1 MNELALFAGAGGG
14 LYGGKLLGWRCC
26 CAVEIDA
33 YARHV
38 LIARQNDGTFPVFP
52 IWDDVCT
59 FDGRA
64 WRGIVD
70 VVSGGFPC
78 QDVSVAGQGGGIE
91 HGERS
96 GLWREYARI
105 IAEVRPRYVFA
116 ENSPMLVS
124 RGLHIVL
131 RDLARLGYDAAWC
144 VLSARDCGAPHLRK
158 RMWVLATPPSYSQSI
173 SYADCNGWEAES
185 AASAAFVDA
194 LAGASGEQ
202 SCGASGFASGGVV
215 RTGSPWVPQPLIC
228 RMADGVAY
236 REHRIRCAGNGQV
249 PIVAARAFRLLRK
262 VLEDG

>member
-14 LYGGKLLGWRCC
+14 LYGGKLLGWRCV

-33 YARHV
+33 YARDV

-52 IWDDVCT
+52 VWDDVCT
-59 FDGRA
+59 FDARG
-64 WRGIVD
+64 WRGAVD

-78 QDVSVAGQGGGIE
+78 QDISVAGAGAGIE

-96 GLWREYARI
+96 GLWREYRRVI
-105 IAEVRPRYVFA
+105 DEVRPRYVFA

-131 RDLARLGYDAAWC
+131 RDLAELGYDAAWC

-158 RMWVLATPPSYSQSI
+158 RMWVLAVPHSYRYRRAAEFVASTQS
-173 SYADCNGWEAES
+173 
-185 AASAAFVDA
+185 VDA
-194 LAGASGEQ
+194 LAGASDEQ
-202 SCGASGFASGGVV
+202 PCGADSEPGCGTLRVGG
-215 RTGSPWVPQPLIC
+215 PWVPQPLIR

-236 REHRIRCAGNGQV
+236 RQHRIKCAGNGQV
-249 PIVAARAFRLLRK
+249 PVVAARAFRILEKHLLNG
-262 VLEDG
+262 DGGVD